1 MKSCR
6 TSLHKRNFYKARNS
20 SELTGFSCFLWLFTF
35 YVSLKNCVCFYE
47 SCLVVQFCVLS
58 CFSCV
63 RLFMTPWT
71 VAHQALLS
79 MGFSKQEYWSGLLC
93 PPPGD
98 LPDPGIESVSLMSP
112 ALAGGFFLPQA
123 PPGKF
128 YPSLNYHFFLF
139 FFSIGRYLLYNI
151 ALVSAVRQHELATGI
166 HMSPPSW
173 TSLPSPT
180 PSHPSRFNRA
190 LGWAPCVTHK
200 SPLAIILHRVMYMFP
215 FYSLNLW
222 CSLPPI
228 LCPRVCSL
236 CLWSPLLPCK

>member
-1 MKSCR
+1 MD
-6 TSLHKRNFYKARNS
+6 
-20 SELTGFSCFLWLFTF
+20 
-35 YVSLKNCVCFYE
+35 
-47 SCLVVQFCVLS
+47 
-58 CFSCV
+58 
-63 RLFMTPWT
+63 

-98 LPDPGIESVSLMSP
+98 LPDPGIECVLLQGIFQTRGSNVCL
-112 ALAGGFFLPQA
+112 LCLLRWQVGFLPQA

-139 FFSIGRYLLYNI
+139 FFHWKIL
-151 ALVSAVRQHELATGI
+151 ALQYCTSFCRTSTRISHRDTYV
-166 HMSPPSW
+166 PPSW

-222 CSLPPI
+222 YSLPPI

>member
-139 FFSIGRYLLYNI
+139 FFHWKILALQYCTSFCRTSTRISHRDTYVPSLLN
-151 ALVSAVRQHELATGI
+151 
-166 HMSPPSW
+166 
-173 TSLPSPT
+173 
-180 PSHPSRFNRA
+180 
-190 LGWAPCVTHK
+190 
-200 SPLAIILHRVMYMFP
+200 
-215 FYSLNLW
+215 
-222 CSLPPI
+222 LPPI
-228 LCPRVCSL
+228 SHPIP
-236 CLWSPLLPCK
+236 PL